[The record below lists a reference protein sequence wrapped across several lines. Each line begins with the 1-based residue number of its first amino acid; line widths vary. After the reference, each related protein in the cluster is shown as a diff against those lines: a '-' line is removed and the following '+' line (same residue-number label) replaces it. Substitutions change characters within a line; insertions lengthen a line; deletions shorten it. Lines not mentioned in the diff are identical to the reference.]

1 MTAGDAG
8 HTIGVTV
15 AIPSPYRETID
26 DVRAR
31 HSLEPLDMPAHITIL
46 APVDVDAAAL
56 PGVLAHLQRVA
67 ERTSAFSVLLRGT
80 GTFRPVSPVVF
91 LALAQGISACEQ
103 LESDVRSGVLG
114 VELRF
119 PYHPHVTLAHDVDE
133 HRLDEAFASL
143 ADYTVGMQ
151 ISGMD
156 LHEFDGSEWR
166 LLHAFPFT
174 G

>member
-1 MTAGDAG
+1 MTMGDAG

-15 AIPSPYRETID
+15 AIPSPHRETID
-26 DVRAR
+26 EVRAL
-31 HSLEPLDMPAHITIL
+31 HSAQPLDMPAHITIL
-46 APVDVDAAAL
+46 APVDVDADAL
-56 PGVLAHLQRVA
+56 PGVLAHLERVA
-67 ERTSAFSVLLRGT
+67 ARTSAFPVLLRGT

-103 LESDVRSGVLG
+103 LECDVRSGVLG
-114 VELRF
+114 VEVRF

-133 HRLDEAFASL
+133 QSLDDAFGALS
-143 ADYTVGMQ
+143 DYTVDMW

-156 LHEFDGSEWR
+156 LHEYDGIRWR
-166 LLHAFPFT
+166 LLQTFPFT